1 MEHGISYGGAG
12 LDGKLE
18 SRLPLTCADPA
29 DIFID

>member
-1 MEHGISYGGAG
+1 MALVMAAQD